1 MAAEKAQIR
10 EGKKGCCQ
18 GGGATNP
25 QEGVDGLPLPE
36 MWPATNEGD
45 WPLAVFWPDVLSKRT
60 WPNTKGRMA
69 QDEGRRAEG
78 QESCHS
84 VEVNT
89 IFLMPLFF
97 VVFFFNFPSM
107 HCYSSHDFF

>member
-10 EGKKGCCQ
+10 GGKKGCCQ

-25 QEGVDGLPLPE
+25 QEGADGLHLPE

-60 WPNTKGRMA
+60 SPNTKGRMA
-69 QDEGRRAEG
+69 EAEGRGAES

-89 IFLMPLFF
+89 IPLMP
-97 VVFFFNFPSM
+97 VFFFFSIFLACIVKV
-107 HCYSSHDFF
+107 HTISF

>member
-1 MAAEKAQIR
+1 
-10 EGKKGCCQ
+10 
-18 GGGATNP
+18 
-25 QEGVDGLPLPE
+25 

-97 VVFFFNFPSM
+97 LFFFSIFLPCIVKVHTISFEFNSFSVRG
-107 HCYSSHDFF
+107 F

>member
-1 MAAEKAQIR
+1 
-10 EGKKGCCQ
+10 
-18 GGGATNP
+18 
-25 QEGVDGLPLPE
+25 
-36 MWPATNEGD
+36 
-45 WPLAVFWPDVLSKRT
+45 
-60 WPNTKGRMA
+60 MA

-97 VVFFFNFPSM
+97 VVFFSIFLPCIVTVHTISFEFNSSEDFR
-107 HCYSSHDFF
+107 YSVLASVVKTLFTQY

>member
-1 MAAEKAQIR
+1 M
-10 EGKKGCCQ
+10 KGCCQ

-25 QEGVDGLPLPE
+25 QEGADGLHLPE

-60 WPNTKGRMA
+60 WPNTKGQMA
-69 QDEGRRAEG
+69 EAEGRGAES

-89 IFLMPLFF
+89 IPLMP
-97 VVFFFNFPSM
+97 VFFFFLIFLACIVKVHTIS
-107 HCYSSHDFF
+107 F